1 MKKKLAMLLVLAL
14 SVSMLAACS
23 SSSSDDTS
31 TDASADTTAAET
43 EEEAS
48 ADTTE
53 AEDTTAET
61 DDALEAL
68 RGATVVAKTG
78 TTGSQYAEELAETYD
93 FEILYVE
100 ESSTM
105 YTYLESGQAAACFE
119 DYPIVQY
126 EIARGN
132 ISLEV
137 INVSDYSYP
146 TGLATMADTYP
157 ELVAAF
163 NEGLYRLQADGT
175 YGEILST
182 YFGDT
187 GEDYTP
193 AEDSS
198 GEDESVYSAAEGQS
212 YVVGTDTTFAP
223 FEFEDDNGD
232 FTGIDILLL
241 EAIAEE
247 MGFTVEWNI
256 LGFSAAV
263 TALEANQVDAV
274 MAGMSITDERMEKYD
289 FSDSY
294 YDCAI
299 AVAIAAE

>member
-1 MKKKLAMLLVLAL
+1 MKKKLAMLLVLAMSISL
-14 SVSMLAACS
+14 LAACS
-23 SSSSDDTS
+23 SSSSEDTS
-31 TDASADTTAAET
+31 EDTTASAD
-43 EEEAS
+43 

-53 AEDTTAET
+53 ETEAEESADTADT

-78 TTGSQYAEELAETYD
+78 TTGSQYAEELAEIYE
-93 FEILYVE
+93 FEVLYVE

-132 ISLEV
+132 VSCEV

-175 YGEILST
+175 YGEILAT

-193 AEDSS
+193 EEDSS
-198 GEDESVYSAAEGQS
+198 GEDESVYGEAEGKT

-223 FEFEDDNGD
+223 FEFEDDNGE

-247 MGFTVEWNI
+247 MGFTVEWQI
-256 LGFSAAV
+256 LGFSASV

-274 MAGMSITDERMEKYD
+274 MAGMSITEERMEKYD

-299 AVAIAAE
+299 AVAVPAE

>member
-14 SVSMLAACS
+14 SISMLAACGS
-23 SSSSDDTS
+23 SSSEDTS
-31 TDASADTTAAET
+31 DASADTTEDTSSDADTEET
-43 EEEAS
+43 E
-48 ADTTE
+48 D
-53 AEDTTAET
+53 T

-78 TTGSQYAEELAETYD
+78 TTGSQYAEELAEIYD
-93 FEILYVE
+93 FEVLYVE
-100 ESSTM
+100 ESSMM

-132 ISLEV
+132 VSCEV

-175 YGEILST
+175 YGEILAT
-182 YFGDT
+182 YFGET

-193 AEDSS
+193 TEDSS
-198 GEDESVYSAAEGQS
+198 GEDESVYSAAEGQT

-223 FEFEDDNGD
+223 FEFEDDNGE

-247 MGFTVEWNI
+247 MGFSVDWQI
-256 LGFSAAV
+256 LGFSASV

>member
-14 SVSMLAACS
+14 SISMLAACS
-23 SSSSDDTS
+23 SSSSDDT
-31 TDASADTTAAET
+31 DASADTAEDT
-43 EEEAS
+43 S

-53 AEDTTAET
+53 ES
-61 DDALEAL
+61 DDPLEAL

-78 TTGSQYAEELAETYD
+78 TTGSQYAEELAEEYE

-100 ESSTM
+100 ESSMM

-132 ISLEV
+132 VSCEV

-175 YGEILST
+175 YGEILAT

-198 GEDESVYSAAEGQS
+198 GEDESVYAEAEGKT

-223 FEFEDDNGD
+223 FEFEDDNGE

-247 MGFTVEWNI
+247 MGFTVEWQI
-256 LGFSAAV
+256 LGFSASV

-299 AVAIAAE
+299 AVAVPAE

>member
-1 MKKKLAMLLVLAL
+1 MNKTKRFLAL
-14 SVSMLAACS
+14 LLSAVLCLGLLAGCG
-23 SSSSDDTS
+23 SSSSDDTE
-31 TDASADTTAAET
+31 DADSSA
-43 EEEAS
+43 EE
-48 ADTTE
+48 E
-53 AEDTTAET
+53 AEDTSE
-61 DDALEAL
+61 DDDPLEAL

-78 TTGSQYAEELAETYD
+78 TTGSQYAEELAEEYD

-100 ESSTM
+100 ESSLM

-132 ISLEV
+132 ISCEV

-163 NEGLYRLQADGT
+163 NEGLWRLKEDGT
-175 YGEILST
+175 YGEILAT

-187 GEDYTP
+187 GEDYSTG
-193 AEDSS
+193 EDSS
-198 GEDESVYSAAEGQS
+198 GEDEAVYSLAEGQT

-223 FEFEDDNGD
+223 FEFEDDDGV

-247 MGFTVEWNI
+247 MGFTIEWQI
-256 LGFSAAV
+256 LGFSASV
-263 TALEANQVDAV
+263 TALEAGQVDAV

-299 AVAIAAE
+299 AVAVPAE

>member
-1 MKKKLAMLLVLAL
+1 MKKAKKILAL
-14 SVSMLAACS
+14 LLCAVLCLGLLAGCGS
-23 SSSSDDTS
+23 SSSSDDS
-31 TDASADTTAAET
+31 DSSADT
-43 EEEAS
+43 S
-48 ADTTE
+48 
-53 AEDTTAET
+53 

-78 TTGSQYAEELAETYD
+78 TTGSQYAEELAEEYD

-100 ESSTM
+100 ESSLM
-105 YTYLESGQAAACFE
+105 YTYLESGQADACFE

-132 ISLEV
+132 ISCEV

-163 NEGLYRLQADGT
+163 NEGLWRLKEDGT
-175 YGEILST
+175 YGEILAT

-187 GEDYTP
+187 GEDYSTG
-193 AEDSS
+193 EDSS
-198 GEDESVYSAAEGQS
+198 GEDEAVYSLAEGQT
-212 YVVGTDTTFAP
+212 YVIGTDTTFAP

-247 MGFTVEWNI
+247 MGFTIEWQI

-263 TALEANQVDAV
+263 TALEAGQVDAV

-299 AVAIAAE
+299 AVAVPAE

>member
-1 MKKKLAMLLVLAL
+1 MKKKLAMLLVLAMSISL
-14 SVSMLAACS
+14 LAACS
-23 SSSSDDTS
+23 SSSSSEDTS
-31 TDASADTTAAET
+31 EDTTASAD
-43 EEEAS
+43 

-53 AEDTTAET
+53 ETEAEESADTADT

-78 TTGSQYAEELAETYD
+78 TTGSQYAEELAEIYE
-93 FEILYVE
+93 FEVLYVE

-132 ISLEV
+132 VSCEV

-175 YGEILST
+175 YGEILAT

-193 AEDSS
+193 TEDSS
-198 GEDESVYSAAEGQS
+198 GEDESVYGEAEGKT

-223 FEFEDDNGD
+223 FEFEDDNGE

-247 MGFTVEWNI
+247 MGFTVEWQI
-256 LGFSAAV
+256 LGFSASV

-299 AVAIAAE
+299 AVAVPAE

>member
-1 MKKKLAMLLVLAL
+1 MKKKLALLLVLAM
-14 SVSMLAACS
+14 SISMLAACS
-23 SSSSDDTS
+23 SSSSDSDDS
-31 TDASADTTAAET
+31 ASDESADTASDADT
-43 EEEAS
+43 EEES
-48 ADTTE
+48 
-53 AEDTTAET
+53 
-61 DDALEAL
+61 DDPLEAL
-68 RGATVVAKTG
+68 RGATVVCKTG
-78 TTGSQYAEELAETYD
+78 TTGSQYCEELAEEYE
-93 FEILYVE
+93 FEVLYVE
-100 ESSTM
+100 DSSTM
-105 YTYLESGQAAACFE
+105 YTYVESGQAAACFE

-163 NEGLYRLQADGT
+163 NEALYRFKEDGT
-175 YGEILST
+175 YGEILAT

-187 GEDYTP
+187 GEDYSTG
-193 AEDSS
+193 EDSS
-198 GEDESVYSAAEGQS
+198 GEDESVYSLAEGQT
-212 YVVGTDTTFAP
+212 YIIGTDTTFAP

-241 EAIAEE
+241 EAVAEE
-247 MGFTVEWNI
+247 MGFTIEWNI

>member
-14 SVSMLAACS
+14 SISMLAACS
-23 SSSSDDTS
+23 SSSSDDT
-31 TDASADTTAAET
+31 DASADTAEDT
-43 EEEAS
+43 S

-53 AEDTTAET
+53 ES
-61 DDALEAL
+61 DDPLEAL

-78 TTGSQYAEELAETYD
+78 TTGSQYAEELAEEYE

-100 ESSTM
+100 ESSMM

-132 ISLEV
+132 VSCEV

-163 NEGLYRLQADGT
+163 NEGLYRLMADGT
-175 YGEILST
+175 YGEILAT

-193 AEDSS
+193 EEDSS
-198 GEDESVYSAAEGQS
+198 GEDEAVYSLAEGQT

-223 FEFEDDNGD
+223 FEFEDDNGE

-247 MGFTVEWNI
+247 MGFTVEWQI
-256 LGFSAAV
+256 LGFSASV

-274 MAGMSITDERMEKYD
+274 MAGMSITEERMEKYD

-299 AVAIAAE
+299 AVAVPAE

>member
-1 MKKKLAMLLVLAL
+1 MKKKLAMLLVLAM
-14 SVSMLAACS
+14 SVSLLAACG

-31 TDASADTTAAET
+31 DASADSAS
-43 EEEAS
+43 EES
-48 ADTTE
+48 ADTEESAE
-53 AEDTTAET
+53 AEEAT
-61 DDALEAL
+61 DDALESL
-68 RGATVVAKTG
+68 RGATVVCKTG
-78 TTGSQYAEELAETYD
+78 TTGSQYAEELAEDYE
-93 FEILYVE
+93 FELLYVE
-100 ESSTM
+100 DSSTM
-105 YTYLESGQAAACFE
+105 YTYVESGQAAACFE

-175 YGEILST
+175 YGEILAT

-193 AEDSS
+193 EEDSS
-198 GEDESVYSAAEGQS
+198 GEDESVYGEAEGKT

-247 MGFTVEWNI
+247 MGFTVDWQI
-256 LGFSAAV
+256 LGFSASV

-274 MAGMSITDERMEKYD
+274 MAGMSITEERMEKYD

-299 AVAIAAE
+299 AVAVPAE